1 MKINN
6 HRLDADRAGHL
17 ESPNQGGPYAA
28 GALDT
33 VIIHYTAGAT
43 AAEAIDILCDPLREV
58 SAHLVVDHSGAL
70 TQLLPFDGIGWHA
83 GQSRWGERESLNRNS
98 VGIEIVNAGQLE
110 ARDGYFASWKGDA
123 YHAAE
128 VVEAVHRHQTEP
140 TFWHR
145 FTEAQV
151 DVVESVCALLVREYG
166 IIHILGHDEVAPGR
180 KIDPGPAYPLDL
192 LRARVLPAPP
202 VLPNTGD

>member
-1 MKINN
+1 MQIAD
-6 HRLDADRAGHL
+6 HRLEGADYI
-17 ESPNQGGPYAA
+17 ESPNQGGPYAP

-33 VIIHYTAGAT
+33 IIIHYTAGAN
-43 AAEAIDILCDPLREV
+43 AESAIQTLCDVDRKV
-58 SAHLVVDHSGAL
+58 SAHLVVARNGAV
-70 TQLLPFDGIGWHA
+70 TQLLPFNIVGWHA

-202 VLPNTGD
+202 VLPNTGA

>member
-1 MKINN
+1 M
-6 HRLDADRAGHL
+6 
-17 ESPNQGGPYAA
+17 
-28 GALDT
+28 
-33 VIIHYTAGAT
+33 
-43 AAEAIDILCDPLREV
+43 
-58 SAHLVVDHSGAL
+58 
-70 TQLLPFDGIGWHA
+70 
-83 GQSRWGERESLNRNS
+83 
-98 VGIEIVNAGQLE
+98 
-110 ARDGYFASWKGDA
+110 
-123 YHAAE
+123 
-128 VVEAVHRHQTEP
+128 HRHQTEP

-202 VLPNTGD
+202 VLPNTGA